1 MPVVI
6 FAHCFEHTGRRLFR
20 VLNHYTKTALLAQL
34 LILASLIVAPG
45 EGDAQTATGFIEP
58 FPITSHPD
66 QDIMPALSPDG
77 RWIAF
82 VSRQKQNYD
91 IWVKPL
97 SGGGIAL
104 PLTTHTS
111 DDFAPSWS
119 PDGKKIVFISRRDD
133 AQGDLYLLDLRYH
146 DQLISPGKLRRLT
159 VNFERETDPQ
169 FSPDGRRIAYA
180 AGPAGQEQVWLYD
193 MKRKTTAPLTTQG
206 GRQPCWSP
214 DGSQLLISAPTDHGR
229 QIFLINSTPEENE
242 RSDRQPLT
250 FSGDNHYPC
259 WSPDGSQL
267 LVQTFSGSADSSD
280 RQVFLRL
287 LAPNAPGAPSL
298 QITLAAERAM
308 FPHWGRDKAIYY
320 CADQFGNLDIWR
332 IPGSG
337 RVPSFSTPEETFAA
351 GQSTG
356 DPREAI
362 LTFASI
368 AYRFPEAADWHAL
381 AAVET
386 GKSILALGDTT
397 RAVTLFRQIMREQPN
412 TRKAHYDAALELA
425 LLADDPA
432 QLEEIRR
439 RSSRWPSLQARAL
452 LEVGRIHQRRG
463 ELNRALDCFQD
474 VRREYLFEE
483 EACYGAYLHA
493 GEVLSQLG
501 QTELCEKSYL
511 SILNRY
517 PRRLDWRTNAIRRL
531 LRSAQNSVISGDTTV
546 AYQNLIQRY
555 RDYPA
560 IAFTAQFEIA
570 QKLFREN
577 ETALAE
583 NEYRD
588 ISEQIGTAED
598 PYLQQLRAEA
608 LYRLMRLYIQDN
620 EFPAA
625 IQFYQQLYGDYAG
638 EKFSVLARARQELAA
653 ALVQR
658 ARRLIRANDV
668 ELALSLLTQARE
680 LAPREVEVH
689 RGYLEA
695 MHALGRINAA
705 VNEYERLLAQTP
717 TDEVLV
723 YALGLAYS
731 YKGEEDLSTLRRST
745 RLIEQSLAL
754 NYRLIPAYLT
764 LSFNYEAIENLE
776 QKERARKKGMLEAI
790 SLALPRMLDNF
801 RRAVTFRPPRQP
813 ERWYEKAIE
822 ALTLAI
828 AINDEQTHPYR
839 EAQLALNLAN
849 NYYNLGEFGFEN
861 AYRYYQVKLR
871 YDSTFASVQQR
882 AIVYERIGRCGWV
895 AGKYDDAEPY
905 LQEAVRLFRELG
917 DVDGELRNL
926 QRLALLY
933 QERSDFDISVKY
945 YRRVLNLNQ
954 LENRDGNMALAS
966 RNIAYN
972 RQQMAETREAI
983 QEGEKFFTLLE
994 EQGKKSFPKVEKG
1007 KLQIKLLGLPIFW
1020 WTIDPV
1026 GESNTEGLTYE
1037 QERELVFSIIE
1048 ESYIAQK
1055 DFRPAIAVLEKKAA
1069 SFRERKHHLGEA
1081 IALNNLGNLYYN
1093 LHDFPRAADYFL
1105 QSYRICDKRDFP
1117 PGKVINLI
1125 NLGNLFLLA
1134 RQRDIP
1140 LSDNALPSLET
1151 LLADARID
1159 VEQIGLQV
1167 PRQKLAV
1174 LNTLGN
1180 LYFYHAEA
1188 ILHHSTA
1195 SPETEDVDTVDPGLT
1210 LNLRRSLNAFTSLG
1224 RALAPY
1230 DSALAIAQRHNLKRE
1245 EVIVRRNLA
1254 GLFMMTGDYFQV
1266 LQHLTSAREI
1276 CIANNYPDLL
1286 WRVTH
1291 ALANLRRIR
1300 SFPAGHP
1307 YAAQTALDW
1316 YLGAIEI
1323 MESLPADPE
1332 NVEQR
1337 IIEAKEQAL
1346 LYENAIRQQLREG
1359 MAREALQLSERYRA
1373 NRYVGLVSS
1382 RYIKPKKELH
1392 LQYWGGGGG
1401 AASDARRR
1409 ISRLR
1414 GELRKLEAEVPLRP
1428 EMIEQTRNALA
1439 AVEAEY
1445 QEVVAA
1451 AEAEDPE
1458 LASFFSVQ
1466 DVDTRT
1472 VQDSLDPQ
1480 TAVLIYLA
1488 GEDELLIWRLAND
1501 GVEFHAAPLT
1511 RNELRRQV
1519 STLSQAWEQR
1529 SETSGALARDL
1540 GKLLLPDALGLDNY
1554 THLVIIPDDALFY
1567 LPFAALA
1574 YQGDRVADLFLTS
1587 RASSLRAWQYARRKQ
1602 KILENQLLWTG
1613 GLPAPGYPAGCD
1625 PQAVASAA
1633 GMGLETLTGQD
1644 WRQGEARQQVLQA
1657 NILHLGESFMVNPGR
1672 VLDSGFRLNYRS
1684 AENETPQSEVLP
1696 IYQLF
1701 EYDLNAGLVVLEQ
1714 TGFPYREGSDGEEI
1728 IALQRSLIYAGTP
1741 SIIMS
1746 QWPVAAAVREA
1757 FYRHFYE
1764 LMQENSLVSALSKAQ
1779 FALRE
1784 EYPDPRDWAGF
1795 QLYGFAG
1802 MNPAEREVF
1811 AQRYFMQTVL
1821 NGNRANDLGYYADA
1835 VRYYLAALAMAR
1847 QLHQEEA
1854 IGRLYLLI
1862 KNNAVYA
1869 KDFATASEAERRLL
1883 EIARQSGDIGA
1894 QARSYRNLA
1903 VWERNRRNF
1912 PAAVAAERS
1921 YLALAQGAGSL
1932 PAAADS
1938 RLQLAQIYQA
1948 AGDYPRAIAYTD
1960 TARRAFA
1967 ELEMPFQTFQAASF
1981 LGKLY
1986 LEDDRYPDALAA
1998 LNAAVADFQAQQD
2011 SAGAADAASQKALA
2025 TAYQLLG
2032 ATLGRLTAYGQA
2044 QRYHEQA
2051 LALFSETADTANIAR
2066 ASQFLAEISW
2076 YKGDYQ
2082 SALYHQQQ
2090 ALQLIDP
2097 HWPGSDLLV
2106 IRGKAALG
2114 LIWLSLGD
2122 PAKAL
2127 EAEKAA
2133 LQTAIELEEISP
2145 NEARREQATVYKNI
2159 GLVNIQQGA
2168 YPRALQN
2175 FQQATRIDRQLQF
2188 ERGLLYDYLNL
2199 AQVYH
2204 TQARP
2209 DSAARYLALSET
2221 LAKQL
2226 SDQRAY
2232 AKTAYYQGLLNLSR
2246 ADLPGAQTALLAALQ
2261 VAENNR
2267 LAELNWRCLWQL
2279 GIIARRSADLPAARD
2294 YYLRALDAVEQLSAS
2309 IKIEEF
2315 RSGFIDNKSE
2325 MYQAA
2330 VQLLIDMNRPEEAL
2344 QVAERAKSRSFA
2356 DMLANSETDWQA
2368 GADST
2373 LTRRLEVLGDS
2384 IRLSEGKIGALQQ
2397 YSAGEGLYRNRISAL
2412 NDSLAALRKAYSD
2425 LLTQIKA
2432 ANPELADAVS
2442 VDPLPLA
2449 EIQAMLGNN
2458 TLLLEYFFAGEN
2470 LVCWVVDQN
2479 QVRVIVTPSKRSEL
2493 AETIGQFRRA
2503 IQKRASTERFSR
2515 TLYDLLIQ
2523 PVEAYLPAGSQLVL
2537 VPHGVLHYLPFP
2549 ALRSAEGSYL
2559 IDSHPLALAPSAT
2572 VLGFCYRKGSRRKG
2586 ALTDPRLLAL
2596 GNPDVGDPAYDL
2608 PFAEK
2613 EIKSLE
2619 RTFSRVESY
2628 LGKAATRQALSAA
2641 AGQADILHFSC
2652 HGVYDEQNP
2661 LFSALLLAPQPGA
2674 SDNGR
2679 LEAHEIFT
2687 LRLQASLVTLSAC
2700 ETGLQKVTGG
2710 DEVVGLARS
2719 FIFAGAPTLVSTL
2732 WTVDDLATAITVKR
2746 FYRYLD
2752 EGMGKAEALRQAQ
2765 RFVRDYHNS
2774 HPAYWASFS
2783 LTGDWR

>member
-1 MPVVI
+1 MLVATI
-6 FAHCFEHTGRRLFR
+6 AHRFEQTGRRLVRIFNR
-20 VLNHYTKTALLAQL
+20 YSIIALRAQL
-34 LILASLIVAPG
+34 LLIAALTAASGGVRSQP
-45 EGDAQTATGFIEP
+45 TAGFIEP

-82 VSRQKQNYD
+82 VSRQNQNYD

-97 SGGGIAL
+97 SGGGIAI

-119 PDGKKIVFISRRDD
+119 PDGKKIAFISRRED
-133 AQGDLYLLDLRYH
+133 ARGDLYLLDLRYH
-146 DQLISPGKLRRLT
+146 DQHLSPGKLRRLT

-169 FSPDGRRIAYA
+169 FSPDGRSIAYA
-180 AGPAGQEQVWLYD
+180 AGPAGQEQVWIYD
-193 MKRKTTAPLTTQG
+193 LKRKTAAALTTRG
-206 GRQPCWSP
+206 GRQPAWSP
-214 DGSQLLISAPTDHGR
+214 DGSRLLISAPTDHGR
-229 QIFLINSTPEENE
+229 QIFLINSAPAEN
-242 RSDRQPLT
+242 DREYRQQLT

-259 WSPDGSQL
+259 WSSDGSQL
-267 LVQTFSGSADSSD
+267 LVQTFAGGADSSD
-280 RQVFLRL
+280 RRVYLRL

-308 FPHWGRDKAIYY
+308 FPHWGRDQAIYY

-337 RVPSFSTPEETFAA
+337 RVPRFSTPEETFAA
-351 GQSTG
+351 GQAAG

-368 AYRFPEAADWHAL
+368 PYRFPEAADWHAP
-381 AAVET
+381 AAVEI
-386 GKSILALGDTT
+386 GRSYLALGDTA
-397 RAVTLFRQIMREQPN
+397 RATALFQQIAREQPD
-412 TRKAHYDAALELA
+412 TRKEHYSAALELA
-425 LLADDPA
+425 LLAGDPA
-432 QLEEIRR
+432 QLAEIRR
-439 RSSRWPSLQARAL
+439 QSSHWPSLQARAL
-452 LEVGRIHQRRG
+452 LEIGRTHQRRG
-463 ELNRALDCFQD
+463 ELNRALDCYQD

-493 GEVLSQLG
+493 GEVLGQLG
-501 QTELCEKSYL
+501 QVELCERSYL

-517 PRRLDWRTNAIRRL
+517 PRRLDWRSNAIRQL
-531 LRSAQNSVISGDTTV
+531 LASARNSVISGDTTV

-555 RDYPA
+555 RDVPA

-570 QKLFREN
+570 EKLFREN

-588 ISEQIGTAED
+588 ISERIGSADD

-638 EKFSVLARARQELAA
+638 QKIAAIPRARQALAA

-658 ARRLIRANDV
+658 ARLLIRGNDL

-705 VNEYERLLAQTP
+705 VDEYERLLNQTP

-731 YKGEEDLSTLRRST
+731 YKGEDDLSTLRRST
-745 RLIEQSLAL
+745 RLLEQSLAL

-776 QKERARKKGMLEAI
+776 QKERARKKGLLEAV

-813 ERWYEKAIE
+813 ERWYERAIE

-828 AINDEQTHPYR
+828 AINDEKTHPYR

-871 YDSTFASVQQR
+871 HDSTFASVQQR

-895 AGKYDDAEPY
+895 AGKYDDAEPF
-905 LQEAVRLFRELG
+905 LQEAARLFRELG

-933 QERSDFDISVKY
+933 QERSDYDISVKY

-954 LENRDGNMALAS
+954 LENRDGNIALAS

-983 QEGEKFFTLLE
+983 QEGEKFFSLLE
-994 EQGKKSFPKVEKG
+994 AQGKGSFPKVEKG

-1037 QERELVFSIIE
+1037 QERELVYSIIE

-1140 LSDNALPSLET
+1140 LSDAALPSLEA

-1159 VEQIGLQV
+1159 VEEIGLQV

-1174 LNTLGN
+1174 MNTLGN
-1180 LYFYHAEA
+1180 LYFYNAEA
-1188 ILHHSTA
+1188 ILHPVA
-1195 SPETEDVDTVDPGLT
+1195 APEDANAAAGDPALT
-1210 LNLRRSLNAFTSLG
+1210 LDVQRSLNAFASLG

-1266 LQHLTSAREI
+1266 LQHLSSAREI

-1291 ALANLRRIR
+1291 ALANLRRFR
-1300 SFPAGHP
+1300 AFPAAHP
-1307 YAAQTALDW
+1307 EAAKTALDW

-1323 MESLPADPE
+1323 MEDLPADPE
-1332 NVEQR
+1332 EVEQR
-1337 IIEAKEQAL
+1337 IIEEKEQAL
-1346 LYENAIRQQLREG
+1346 LYENAIRQQLGEG

-1414 GELRKLEAEVPLRP
+1414 GELRKLEAEVPPRP
-1428 EMIEQTRNALA
+1428 EMIDQTRRALA
-1439 AVEAEY
+1439 AVEQEY
-1445 QEVVAA
+1445 REVVAA

-1458 LASFFSVQ
+1458 LASFFSIQEVN
-1466 DVDTRT
+1466 TRA

-1488 GEDELLIWRLAND
+1488 GEDELLIWRLAQD
-1501 GVEFHAAPLT
+1501 GVAFHAAPLP
-1511 RNELRRQV
+1511 RSELRRQV
-1519 STLSQAWEQR
+1519 NDLNRAWEQR
-1529 SETSGALARDL
+1529 SEASSPLARDL
-1540 GKLLLPDALGLDNY
+1540 GKQLLPEALELDNY
-1554 THLVIIPDDALFY
+1554 THVVIIPDDALFY
-1567 LPFAALA
+1567 LPFAALQ

-1602 KILENQLLWTG
+1602 KILEHQLLWTG
-1613 GLPAPGYPAGCD
+1613 GLPAPGFPPGCD
-1625 PQAVASAA
+1625 PAAVAAAA
-1633 GMGLETLTGQD
+1633 GMGLETLAGQD
-1644 WRQGEARQQVLQA
+1644 WRRGEARQQVLQA
-1657 NILHLGESFMVNPGR
+1657 NILHLGEHFTVNSGR
-1672 VLDSGFRLNYRS
+1672 VLDSGFRLGFRNPETGA
-1684 AENETPQSEVLP
+1684 AENELLP
-1696 IYQLF
+1696 VYQLF

-1714 TGFPYREGSDGEEI
+1714 SEFPYREGHSGEEI
-1728 IALQRSLIYAGTP
+1728 IALQRSLIYAGAP
-1741 SIIMS
+1741 SIIMN
-1746 QWPVAAAVREA
+1746 QWPVTAAVREA
-1757 FYRHFYE
+1757 FYRHFYQS
-1764 LMQENSLVSALSKAQ
+1764 MQENSLVSALSKAQ

-1802 MNPAEREVF
+1802 MDPAEREVF
-1811 AQRYFMQTVL
+1811 ARRYFMQTVL

-1847 QLHQEEA
+1847 QLQQEEA

-1883 EIARQSGDIGA
+1883 EIAQQSGDVAA

-1912 PAAVAAERS
+1912 PAAVAAEQS
-1921 YLALAQGAGSL
+1921 YLALAQKAGSL

-1948 AGDYPRAIAYTD
+1948 AGDYPRGIAYAD

-1967 ELEMPFQTFQAASF
+1967 ELGMPFQTFQAASF

-1998 LNAAVADFQAQQD
+1998 LNTAVADFQAQQD
-2011 SAGAADAASQKALA
+2011 SAAAADPASQKALA

-2044 QRYHEQA
+2044 QQYHEKA
-2051 LALFSETADTANIAR
+2051 LDLFSATADTANITR
-2066 ASQFLAEISW
+2066 AAQFLAEISW

-2090 ALQLIDP
+2090 ALRLIDP
-2097 HWPGSDLLV
+2097 RWPGSELLV
-2106 IRGKAALG
+2106 IRGQAALG

-2122 PAKAL
+2122 PARAL
-2127 EAEKAA
+2127 EAEKEA
-2133 LQTAIELEEISP
+2133 LQAAIELEEISP

-2159 GLVNIQQGA
+2159 GLVHIQQQA

-2204 TQARP
+2204 TLARP
-2209 DSAARYLALSET
+2209 DSAARYLALSEN

-2232 AKTAYYQGLLNLSR
+2232 AKTAYYQGLLNLAR

-2267 LAELNWRCLWQL
+2267 LAELHWRCLWQL
-2279 GIIARRSADLPAARD
+2279 GVIARRSADLPAARD
-2294 YYLRALDAVEQLSAS
+2294 YFLRALDAVEQLSAS

-2315 RSGFIDNKSE
+2315 RSGFIDNKGE
-2325 MYQAA
+2325 MYESA
-2330 VQLLIDMNRPEEAL
+2330 VQLLIDMNRPAEAL

-2368 GADST
+2368 GADSA
-2373 LTRRLEVLGDS
+2373 LTGRLEALGDS
-2384 IRLSEGKIGALQQ
+2384 IRLTEGKVGALQQ
-2397 YSAGEGLYRNRISAL
+2397 RSGSEGLYRNRIGAL
-2412 NDSLAALRKAYSD
+2412 NDSLAALRQAYSD
-2425 LLTQIKA
+2425 LLVQIKA

-2449 EIQAMLGNN
+2449 EIQAMLGDH
-2458 TLLLEYFFAGEN
+2458 TLLLEYFFAGDN
-2470 LVCWVVDQN
+2470 LVCWVVGSS
-2479 QVRVIVTPSKRSEL
+2479 QVQAVATPLQRAEL

-2515 TLYDLLIQ
+2515 SLYDVLIR
-2523 PVEAYLPAGSQLVL
+2523 PLEAYLPAGRQLVL

-2559 IDSHPLALAPSAT
+2559 IDRHPLALAPSAT
-2572 VLGFCYRKGSRRKG
+2572 VLGFCVRKGSRREG
-2586 ALTDPRLLAL
+2586 ALRDPRLLAL

-2619 RTFSRVESY
+2619 RTFARVESY
-2628 LGKAATRQALSAA
+2628 LGKAATRRALEAS

-2661 LFSALLLAPQPGA
+2661 LFSALLLAPQPGT

-2679 LEAHEIFT
+2679 LEAHQIFT
-2687 LRLQASLVTLSAC
+2687 LRLNASLVTLSAC

-2719 FIFAGAPTLVSTL
+2719 FIFAGAPSLVSSL
-2732 WTVDDLATAITVKR
+2732 WTVDDLATAITLKR
-2746 FYRYLD
+2746 FYRYLG

-2765 RFVRDYHNS
+2765 QFVRDYHNR